1 VGGGGSTNL
10 EGTIYS
16 AGGDVSLTGSSS
28 STGCTPDVN
37 GNTNCAAVQI
47 IAWTFQIGG
56 SAILNMP
63 YDPDKYYRLAL
74 KGLVR

>member
-1 VGGGGSTNL
+1 
-10 EGTIYS
+10 
-16 AGGDVSLTGSSS
+16 
-28 STGCTPDVN
+28 VN

-56 SAILNMP
+56 SAILDMP

-74 KGLVR
+74 KRLVR